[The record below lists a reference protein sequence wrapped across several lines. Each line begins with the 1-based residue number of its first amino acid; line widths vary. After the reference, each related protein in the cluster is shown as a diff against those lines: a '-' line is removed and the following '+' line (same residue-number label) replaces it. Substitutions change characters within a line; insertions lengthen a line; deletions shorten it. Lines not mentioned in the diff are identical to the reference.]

1 MKHVVRILV
10 TILILGLVGGGVWYF
25 CFRTK
30 PNEVVFKEVTET
42 KSYLEDEIHIKGID
56 GKNYYGYDDIIDYFN
71 NNLKKNSDLSYV
83 KINMDNILTPYL
95 EYDDLNYVII
105 NIGKILAFNDI
116 SKESI
121 DYYYSLSAS
130 AEKVKTGDRKSIV
143 KTINEYNK
151 AIDNFVNSMQDLSD
165 TLKQRI
171 NNEQDRN
178 FGTNSIYTDFVKKSY
193 MLLNS
198 LITKQSVQ
206 NQLFFNLRDYANKY
220 VFKEF
225 VPDLKSAMYDVYAQQ
240 LNILCGELK
249 SKIHNT
255 LDLTNK
261 KEDGTY
267 IDDEFKDTIYT
278 SDCFVSTQTI
288 KGKIT
293 TYKNDKTNGFVQ
305 GYSSEFLD
313 AYKNLS
319 KENLLAVLKLSNE
332 NKQKLYWLGYEID
345 SATDLGTATQI
356 KFMDETIYNSINDKL
371 SKAELYNSGTNG
383 INTTSYFTDEE
394 KTAFIG
400 FIKDGSYDYDGQTFD
415 KNGLVSIIN
424 GNSSVNGI
432 TKAQMAGVLKEYLD
446 ANITTRDAY
455 MTTQSEN
462 IAIAK
467 DILEYS
473 SSIVRYVFGKM

>member
-10 TILILGLVGGGVWYF
+10 TILILGLVGGGVWFF

-56 GKNYYGYDDIIDYFN
+56 GKNYYGYDDIIDYFSSLNTYKKITINEDNEEEIESSSFSGVLENVITNIN
-71 NNLKKNSDLSYV
+71 NVLS
-83 KINMDNILTPYL
+83 
-95 EYDDLNYVII
+95 
-105 NIGKILAFNDI
+105 FNDI
-116 SKESI
+116 SKESV

-143 KTINEYNK
+143 KTIDEYNK
-151 AIDNFVNSMQDLSD
+151 AIDNFVNSVQDFSNAIRD
-165 TLKQRI
+165 TKVKDASF
-171 NNEQDRN
+171 NMNSADSSGYNEL
-178 FGTNSIYTDFVKKSY
+178 VKKSY
-193 MLLNS
+193 ILLSS

-249 SKIHNT
+249 GKIKST
-255 LDLTNK
+255 LELTSTDTFLNR
-261 KEDGTY
+261 EY
-267 IDDEFKDTIYT
+267 IDTETDYYT
-278 SDCFVSTQTI
+278 STKSVKTH
-288 KGKIT
+288 IT
-293 TYKNDKTNGFVQ
+293 TYKTNGFVQ

-432 TKAQMAGVLKEYLD
+432 TKSQMAGVLKEYLD